1 MGEINGVVAS
11 RITEMYGIGV
21 NLISEVC
28 GVSAASIGLGG
39 GGGKLYTV
47 NSFDNP
53 RAACMFGGEAQS
65 QTLYYNSND
74 NTFYLDPGFGIIFSG
89 DGRFYYSSTDN
100 YWVQIS
106 GEGLLGMT
114 ARC

>member
-11 RITEMYGIGV
+11 RITEMYGIDV

-28 GVSAASIGLGG
+28 GVSAASIGLG

-53 RAACMFGGEAQS
+53 RAACMFGREAQS

-74 NTFYLDPGFGIIFSG
+74 NTFYLDPDFRSIFSG
-89 DGRFYYSSTDN
+89 DGGFYYSSTDN
-100 YWVQIS
+100 SWAQIS
-106 GEGLLGMT
+106 GEGLLANAGK
-114 ARC
+114 C